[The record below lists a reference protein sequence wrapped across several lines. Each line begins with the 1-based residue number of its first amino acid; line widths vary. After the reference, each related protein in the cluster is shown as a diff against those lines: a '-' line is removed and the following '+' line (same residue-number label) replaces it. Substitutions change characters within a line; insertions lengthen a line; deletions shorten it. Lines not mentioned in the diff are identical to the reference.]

1 MVPLEF
7 GLRAKSASTRI
18 SADFVLCV
26 SLKRIQFRTLPTGI
40 RLPTPELYRTCWR
53 RIRSMACLVRSK
65 SNGSATMNLYLLR
78 HGLAVEAGTSEYSKD
93 SERPLTPKGERKLW
107 KIAEAMEDME
117 LSFDWI
123 LSSPYVRAR
132 QTAQI
137 VAEALSLRKKL
148 EITETL
154 TPAGSTK
161 KLVESIH
168 QKQPS
173 PKDILLVGHEPYLSE
188 LISLLV
194 SGHNELAI
202 SMKKGGLCNLAIEA
216 LEYGRCARLD
226 FLLTPKQMCLMA

>member
-1 MVPLEF
+1 LAPGQE
-7 GLRAKSASTRI
+7 RSSPEAATRFRQWPARQEI
-18 SADFVLCV
+18 DQRRNSPADLH
-26 SLKRIQFRTLPTGI
+26 LKNQRP
-40 RLPTPELYRTCWR
+40 
-53 RIRSMACLVRSK
+53 
-65 SNGSATMNLYLLR
+65 MNLYLLR
-78 HGLAVEAGTSEYSKD
+78 HGLAVEAGTSDYSKD
-93 SERPLTPKGERKLW
+93 SERPLTAKGERKLW

-117 LSFDWI
+117 LSFDWV

-161 KLVESIH
+161 KLIESIN
-168 QKQPS
+168 QKQPL

-194 SGHNELAI
+194 SGNNELAI

-216 LEYGRCARLD
+216 LEYGRCARLE
-226 FLLTPKQMCLMA
+226 FLLTPKQMCLMG